1 MQAPRPAIPIT
12 KSVKAVLG
20 IVAGAALLTGTAMT
34 TAARAEVVSGRLLWV
49 YEKAD
54 TLSPTS
60 PLPFATMWP
69 EDVKALRSDAS
80 RHVPLDPKRRPT
92 FSYFI
97 AKMPL
102 SDGSTVAVTS
112 HFRRCYLV
120 RIESTEARNYYVCQL
135 RAALIR
141 DGKVRAR
148 ADTATV
154 ESKADFSNIAGIIT
168 DLATVTVFFGNSL
181 TPPTDA
187 AARDGSDDDNRQD
200 HDFTTVSY
208 DSARK
213 TISLTLTKDGKIE
226 PPVAVMTLK

>member
-1 MQAPRPAIPIT
+1 MQARRPAISLT
-12 KSVKAVLG
+12 KSAKTVL
-20 IVAGAALLTGTAMT
+20 VAGAVFFGAAAMT
-34 TAARAEVVSGRLLWV
+34 TSACAEVVSGRLLWL

-54 TLSPTS
+54 MLSPTS

-120 RIESTEARNYYVCQL
+120 RIESTQARNYYVCQL
-135 RAALIR
+135 RAALMR
-141 DGKVRAR
+141 DGKILAR
-148 ADTATV
+148 ADTATID
-154 ESKADFSNIAGIIT
+154 SKADFSSIADVIT
-168 DLATVTVFFGNSL
+168 DLATVTVFFGNSP
-181 TPPTDA
+181 TPPPGSN
-187 AARDGSDDDNRQD
+187 ARDGNDDDNRQD